1 MNFKRDGI
9 LFWILINHTAVS
21 KKNLVKI
28 FPGGTVGH
36 NGQFWPRPLFV
47 DMWLNLNFK
56 NQATVLK
63 FKIMDAIDTRRK
75 LKKIFLGH
83 KSWRP
88 FWILGPKLK
97 FFILEIQKKQ
107 TIDFKYNIMSDIDLK
122 NDQLLW
128 KHFLDHK

>member
-56 NQATVLK
+56 NQARVVK
-63 FKIMDAIDTRRK
+63 FKIMDAIDTRI
-75 LKKIFLGH
+75 KKIKKKILGH

-88 FWILGPKLK
+88 FWILGSKLPKFEVFCSRNWK
-97 FFILEIQKKQ
+97 IQ
-107 TIDFKYNIMSDIDLK
+107 TIDFKYNLISDNVLI
-122 NDQLLW
+122 
-128 KHFLDHK
+128 